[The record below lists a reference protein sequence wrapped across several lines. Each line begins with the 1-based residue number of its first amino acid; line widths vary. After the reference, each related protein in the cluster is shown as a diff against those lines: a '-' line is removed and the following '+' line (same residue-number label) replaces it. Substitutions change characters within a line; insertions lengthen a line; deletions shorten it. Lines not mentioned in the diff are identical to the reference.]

1 MVHRVDRHA
10 ECLDRDDKRIGD
22 LEESNRLIMRGV
34 MQLMSHEI
42 DGNHVASCAMR
53 ATPWSNTSSASNV
66 GRNRWASIGKC
77 DSRNKAFWLAFVPA
91 VLLFAQ
97 VLAAPFGYRWD
108 FAVLNE
114 QMAAII
120 NAVFSLL
127 ALLGVVADPDDGR
140 PR

>member
-1 MVHRVDRHA
+1 MGINWKV
-10 ECLDRDDKRIGD
+10 
-22 LEESNRLIMRGV
+22 RLR
-34 MQLMSHEI
+34 
-42 DGNHVASCAMR
+42 
-53 ATPWSNTSSASNV
+53 T
-66 GRNRWASIGKC
+66 
-77 DSRNKAFWLAFVPA
+77 KAFWLAFVPA

-127 ALLGVVADPDDGR
+127 ALLGVVADPTTAGLADSAQALAYEKPKEGE
-140 PR
+140 

>member
-1 MVHRVDRHA
+1 MGINWKV
-10 ECLDRDDKRIGD
+10 
-22 LEESNRLIMRGV
+22 RL
-34 MQLMSHEI
+34 
-42 DGNHVASCAMR
+42 
-53 ATPWSNTSSASNV
+53 
-66 GRNRWASIGKC
+66 
-77 DSRNKAFWLAFVPA
+77 RNKAFWLAFVPA

-127 ALLGVVADPDDGR
+127 ALLGVVADPTTAGLADSAQALAYEKPKEGG
-140 PR
+140 

>member
-1 MVHRVDRHA
+1 MGINWKV
-10 ECLDRDDKRIGD
+10 
-22 LEESNRLIMRGV
+22 RL
-34 MQLMSHEI
+34 
-42 DGNHVASCAMR
+42 
-53 ATPWSNTSSASNV
+53 
-66 GRNRWASIGKC
+66 
-77 DSRNKAFWLAFVPA
+77 RNKAFWLAFVPA

-127 ALLGVVADPDDGR
+127 ALLGVVADPTTAGLADSAQALAYEKPKEGE
-140 PR
+140 

>member
-1 MVHRVDRHA
+1 MGINWKV
-10 ECLDRDDKRIGD
+10 
-22 LEESNRLIMRGV
+22 RL
-34 MQLMSHEI
+34 
-42 DGNHVASCAMR
+42 
-53 ATPWSNTSSASNV
+53 
-66 GRNRWASIGKC
+66 
-77 DSRNKAFWLAFVPA
+77 RNKAFWLAFVPA

-127 ALLGVVADPDDGR
+127 ALLGVVADPRRAGLADSAQALAYEKPKEGE
-140 PR
+140 

>member
-1 MVHRVDRHA
+1 MNINWKV
-10 ECLDRDDKRIGD
+10 
-22 LEESNRLIMRGV
+22 RL
-34 MQLMSHEI
+34 
-42 DGNHVASCAMR
+42 
-53 ATPWSNTSSASNV
+53 
-66 GRNRWASIGKC
+66 
-77 DSRNKAFWLAFVPA
+77 RNKAFWLAFVPA

-127 ALLGVVADPDDGR
+127 ALLGVVADPTTAGLADSAQALAYEKPKEGE
-140 PR
+140 